1 MARPFG
7 LVKTIGGL
15 TAHVNGRTNYF
26 GQWSDLSGSPVRGCC
41 ILVVVN
47 DTAAPPTTEHP
58 RAASEPL
65 ADPSPAEGV
74 APGVTSP
81 GVRAFEVV
89 LTWVDER
96 ILAGEL
102 GVGDHLPAER
112 ELARLLDVSR
122 AAVREAIRTLQAQGV
137 VRSSVGAGSAGGT
150 TITAVPSQALSR
162 LLRQHVALANF
173 PLHDVIEVRVALERL
188 SARLA
193 ATHASAD
200 DLVAMRDLLDVM
212 GDPGIDR
219 AHFNDCDTAFHVA
232 LASAAGNVLARDF
245 TAAIRES
252 MRLPILDR
260 FRTLESWD
268 VVAPVL
274 RRDHEAIY
282 AAVARGD
289 GHAAADLTEEHI
301 RSAWHTLTAARPI

>member
-1 MARPFG
+1 M
-7 LVKTIGGL
+7 
-15 TAHVNGRTNYF
+15 
-26 GQWSDLSGSPVRGCC
+26 
-41 ILVVVN
+41 N
-47 DTAAPPTTEHP
+47 DTVA
-58 RAASEPL
+58 PL
-65 ADPSPAEGV
+65 ATENLRPAGDFIAGPSPAVEV
-74 APGVTSP
+74 PTVETAPGI
-81 GVRAFEVV
+81 RAFEVV

-112 ELARLLDVSR
+112 ELARMLDVSR

-137 VRSSVGAGSAGGT
+137 VRSSVGAGPAGGT
-150 TITAVPSQALSR
+150 TITAVPSHALSR

-200 DLVAMRDLLDVM
+200 DLAAMRDLLDTM
-212 GDPGIDR
+212 DDPGIDR
-219 AHFNDCDTAFHVA
+219 AHFNDCDTAFHVTVA
-232 LASAAGNVLARDF
+232 AAAGNVLARDF

-252 MRLPILDR
+252 MRLPILHR
-260 FRTLESWD
+260 FRTLDSWGT
-268 VVAPVL
+268 VAPAL

-289 GHAAADLTEEHI
+289 GTAAAALTEQHI
-301 RSAWHTLTAARPI
+301 RSAWHTLTVASPT